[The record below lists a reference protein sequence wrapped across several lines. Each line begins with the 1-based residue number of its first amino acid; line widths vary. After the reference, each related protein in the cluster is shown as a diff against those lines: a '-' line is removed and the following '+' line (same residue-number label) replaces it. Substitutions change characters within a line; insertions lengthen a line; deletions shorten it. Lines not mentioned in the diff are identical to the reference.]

1 MPVMESYAP
10 GTFCWADLGTPD
22 AGAAKRFYTAL
33 FGWTAEDRPMG
44 PGAFYTM
51 LTHQGR
57 AVAALYAQDPA
68 SGAGAPHWLNYISV
82 ESASDT
88 ARRTRELGGTV
99 MVEPFDV
106 LDVGRMALVQDA
118 TGAVVALWQPRR
130 HAGAGISG
138 ETGAICWNELATTD
152 TDRAEAF
159 YAGLFGWSATTHE
172 MGGSRYTTFARDGE
186 PCGGMLPVDPSW
198 GAVSPHWLVYFAV
211 SDCDGQ
217 VALVQSLGG
226 AVRVPPADV
235 PGVGRFAVVADP
247 QGATFAM
254 LQRRTEG
261 RKDGRTERPND

>member
-57 AVAALYAQDPA
+57 AVAALYPQDAA
-68 SGAGAPHWLNYISV
+68 SGGGAPHWLNYISV

-88 ARRTRELGGTV
+88 ARRTRGLGGTV
-99 MVEPFDV
+99 VVEPFDV
-106 LDVGRMALVQDA
+106 LDVGRMALVQDP
-118 TGAVVALWQPRR
+118 TGAVLALWQPRQ
-130 HAGAGISG
+130 HTGAGLIG
-138 ETGAICWNELATTD
+138 ETGAMCWNELATSD
-152 TDRAEAF
+152 TGRAESF
-159 YAGLFGWSATTHE
+159 YAGLFGWTAAARDV
-172 MGGSRYTTFARDGE
+172 GGVRYTTFARDGE
-186 PCGGMLPVDPSW
+186 PCGGMLPVDPAW
-198 GAVSPHWLVYFAV
+198 GSVPPHWLVYFAV

-226 AVRVPPADV
+226 TVLISPTNVPEA
-235 PGVGRFAVVADP
+235 GRFAIVADP
-247 QGATFAM
+247 QGAAFAM
-254 LQRRTEG
+254 FQRKTEG
-261 RKDGRTERPND
+261 RG

>member
-22 AGAAKRFYTAL
+22 AVAAKRFYTTL
-33 FGWTAEDRPMG
+33 FGWAAEDRPMG

-68 SGAGAPHWLNYISV
+68 PGAGPAHWLSYISV
-82 ESASDT
+82 TSANDS
-88 ARRTRELGGTV
+88 ARRTRELGGSV
-99 MVEPFDV
+99 VLEPFDV
-106 LDVGRMALVQDA
+106 LDVGRMARVQDG

-130 HAGAGISG
+130 HAGAGLIG
-138 ETGAICWNELATTD
+138 ETGAMCWNELATTD
-152 TDRAEAF
+152 TARAEAF
-159 YAGLFGWSATTHE
+159 YAELLGWRADTRE
-172 MGGSRYTTFARDGE
+172 LGGTRYTTFTRDE
-186 PCGGMLPVDPSW
+186 APCGGMLPIDPAW
-198 GAVSPHWLVYFAV
+198 GPVPPHWLVYFAV

-226 AVRVPPADV
+226 AVRVPPSDV

-247 QGATFAM
+247 QGATFAIVQ
-254 LQRRTEG
+254 LKRQQR
-261 RKDGRTERPND
+261 

>member
-10 GTFCWADLGTPD
+10 GTFCWADLGTSD
-22 AGAAKRFYTAL
+22 AGDAKRFYAAL

-51 LTHQGR
+51 LTYQGR

-82 ESASDT
+82 ASANDT

-99 MVEPFDV
+99 VVEPFDV
-106 LDVGRMALVQDA
+106 LDVGRMALVQDTTA
-118 TGAVVALWQPRR
+118 AVVALWQPRR
-130 HAGAGISG
+130 HVGAGLLG
-138 ETGAICWNELATTD
+138 ETAAMCWNELATTD
-152 TDRAEAF
+152 TGRAEAF
-159 YAGLFGWSATTHE
+159 YAGLFGWSGTTRDL
-172 MGGSRYTTFARDGE
+172 GGTRYTTFALNGA
-186 PCGGMLPVDPSW
+186 PCSGMSPVDASVGP
-198 GAVSPHWLVYFAV
+198 VPPHWLVYFGV
-211 SDCDGQ
+211 NDCDGQ

-247 QGATFAM
+247 QGATFA
-254 LQRRTEG
+254 LFQKEVRR
-261 RKDGRTERPND
+261 

>member
-10 GTFCWADLGTPD
+10 GTFCWADLGSPD
-22 AGAAKRFYTAL
+22 ALDAKRFYTAL

-51 LTHQGR
+51 LNHQGR

-82 ESASDT
+82 GSANEA

-99 MVEPFDV
+99 VVEPFDV
-106 LDVGRMALVQDA
+106 LDVGRMALVQDPS
-118 TGAVVALWQPRR
+118 GAVVALWQPRR
-130 HAGAGISG
+130 HVGAGIMN
-138 ETGAICWNELATTD
+138 ETGALCWNELATLD
-152 TDRAEAF
+152 PGRAEAF
-159 YAGLFGWSATTHE
+159 YAGLLGWSATTRDL
-172 MGGSRYTTFARDGE
+172 GGRRYTTFARDGE
-186 PCGGMLPVDPSW
+186 PCGGLLQIDASRGPVP
-198 GAVSPHWLVYFAV
+198 PHWMVYFEV

-226 AVRVPPADV
+226 SVRVPPADV

-254 LQRRTEG
+254 LRRAGG
-261 RKDGRTERPND
+261 R